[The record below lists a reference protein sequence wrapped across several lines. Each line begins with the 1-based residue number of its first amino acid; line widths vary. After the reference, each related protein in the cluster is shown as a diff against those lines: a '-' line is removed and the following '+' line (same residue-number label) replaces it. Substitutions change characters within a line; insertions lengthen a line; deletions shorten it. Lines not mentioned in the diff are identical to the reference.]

1 MIRIRVVAVGK
12 LKEKYWTDAVN
23 EYLKR
28 LSRYARVEVTECPE
42 GVLDQSPAANKKQE
56 AEGILSKC
64 KGYVVL
70 TDSRGEQLASEE
82 FAKML
87 DRESARGASE
97 FTFVIGGS
105 HGVDESVYAR
115 ADKTVSFGKVTYPHQ
130 LMRVILLEQLYRAE
144 TIINGNAYHK

>member
-1 MIRIRVVAVGK
+1 MIRLHVVAVGK

-28 LSRYARVEVTECPE
+28 FSRYARADVTECPE
-42 GVLDQSPAANKKQE
+42 GACDSSPAANKKRE
-56 AEGILSKC
+56 AEGILAKC

-70 TDSRGEQLASEE
+70 TDLRGEQLTSEE
-82 FAKML
+82 FAQML
-87 DRESARGASE
+87 DKESARGVSE

-115 ADKTVSFGKVTYPHQ
+115 ADRIVSFGKMTYPHQ

-144 TIINGNAYHK
+144 TIINGTSYHK

>member
-1 MIRIRVVAVGK
+1 MIRLHVVAVGK

-28 LSRYARVEVTECPE
+28 LSRFAHVDVTECRE
-42 GVLDQSPAANKKQE
+42 GTCDASPAANRKQE

-70 TDSRGEQLASEE
+70 TDLRGEQLTSEE
-82 FAKML
+82 FARML
-87 DRESARGASE
+87 DRESARGVSE

-105 HGVDESVYAR
+105 HGVDDSVYSG
-115 ADKTVSFGKVTYPHQ
+115 ADKTVSFGKMTYPHQ

-144 TIINGNAYHK
+144 TIINGTSYHK

>member
-1 MIRIRVVAVGK
+1 MIKLHVVAVGK

-28 LSRYARVEVTECPE
+28 LSRYARADVTECPE
-42 GVLDQSPAANKKQE
+42 GACDSSPAANKKRE

-82 FAKML
+82 FAQML
-87 DRESARGASE
+87 DKESARGASE

-115 ADKTVSFGKVTYPHQ
+115 ADRIVSFGKMTYPHQ

-144 TIINGNAYHK
+144 TIINGTSYHK

>member
-1 MIRIRVVAVGK
+1 MKIQIICVGK

-28 LSRYARVEVTECPE
+28 LSRFAHVDVTECRE
-42 GVLDQSPAANKKQE
+42 GTCDASPAANRKQE

-70 TDSRGEQLASEE
+70 TDLRGEQLTSEE
-82 FAKML
+82 FARML
-87 DRESARGASE
+87 DKESARGVSE

-115 ADKTVSFGKVTYPHQ
+115 ADRIVSFGKMTYPHQ

-144 TIINGNAYHK
+144 TIINGTSYHK